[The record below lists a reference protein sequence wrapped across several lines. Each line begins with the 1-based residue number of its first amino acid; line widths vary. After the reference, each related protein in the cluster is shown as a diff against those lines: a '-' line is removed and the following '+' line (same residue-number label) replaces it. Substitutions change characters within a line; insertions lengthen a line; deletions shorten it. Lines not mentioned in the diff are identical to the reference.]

1 MQTYANVM
9 FTRLW
14 TKCPLMENWCV
25 YIGYCVHTEPPKQ
38 TPSCAEFERQNRGYY
53 FRNKWIGSRPLLRQ
67 WFFKIVQ
74 ILIIGVSL
82 SKLVGSLN
90 NNKKDVNCVCDPM
103 KSMNATYCL
112 RLISIGSWR
121 STENVVSNEK
131 YRCLPYNDKLRK
143 LKFFWGTI
151 FLHHSPSRLENKKI
165 KTQESIVQLLEGQQP
180 KCWVRNITR

>member
-1 MQTYANVM
+1 MLCSHGCGRNVHQWKIGALGIV
-9 FTRLW
+9 FTRNHL
-14 TKCPLMENWCV
+14 NR
-25 YIGYCVHTEPPKQ
+25 PP
-38 TPSCAEFERQNRGYY
+38 AVQNLNARIEVIN
-53 FRNKWIGSRPLLRQ
+53 FVTWIGSRPLLRQ

-74 ILIIGVSL
+74 LLIIVVSL

-112 RLISIGSWR
+112 RLMSIGSWR

-143 LKFFWGTI
+143 LKFFKGPFFCITAHRGW
-151 FLHHSPSRLENKKI
+151 
-165 KTQESIVQLLEGQQP
+165 KTKRSKHREVSCNYWKGRSLNVVYVI
-180 KCWVRNITR
+180 

>member
-14 TKCPLMENWCV
+14 TKCPPMENWCV
-25 YIGYCVHTEPPKQ
+25 YIMYCVHTEPPKQ
-38 TPSCAEFERQNRGYY
+38 DPQLCKIWTPE
-53 FRNKWIGSRPLLRQ
+53 SRLLISWQ

-74 ILIIGVSL
+74 VLIIGVSL

-112 RLISIGSWR
+112 RLISNGSWR
-121 STENVVSNEK
+121 SAENVVSNEK
-131 YRCLPYNDKLRK
+131 YRCLPYNDKLRE
-143 LKFFWGTI
+143 LKFFEGPFFCITAHRGW
-151 FLHHSPSRLENKKI
+151 
-165 KTQESIVQLLEGQQP
+165 KTKRSKHREVSCNYWKGRSLNVVYVI
-180 KCWVRNITR
+180 

>member
-1 MQTYANVM
+1 M

-14 TKCPLMENWCV
+14 TKCPPMEIK
-25 YIGYCVHTEPPKQ
+25 IGAFMLGIVFTRNHLNRPP
-38 TPSCAEFERQNRGYY
+38 AVQNLNARIEVIN
-53 FRNKWIGSRPLLRQ
+53 FVTWIGSRPLLRQ

-74 ILIIGVSL
+74 LLIIAVSL

-90 NNKKDVNCVCDPM
+90 DNKKDVNCVCDPM

-121 STENVVSNEK
+121 SAENVVSNEK

-143 LKFFWGTI
+143 LKFFEGPFFCFTAHRGW
-151 FLHHSPSRLENKKI
+151 
-165 KTQESIVQLLEGQQP
+165 KTKRSKHRKVSCNYWKGRSLNVVYVI
-180 KCWVRNITR
+180 